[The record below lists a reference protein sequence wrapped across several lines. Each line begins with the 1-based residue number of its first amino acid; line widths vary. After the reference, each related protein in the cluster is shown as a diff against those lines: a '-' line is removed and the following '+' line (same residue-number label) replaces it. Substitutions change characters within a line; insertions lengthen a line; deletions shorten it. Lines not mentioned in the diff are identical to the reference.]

1 MGNRRGGRARLANS
15 GGERPSRT
23 QSYAA
28 TGGFRAGW

>member
-1 MGNRRGGRARLANS
+1 MGNRRGGQALFANF
-15 GGERPSRT
+15 GGEWSGRT